1 MPFTK
6 LNSLSLFGGPSLCHC
21 LCGGSDGSC
30 LWFLQSLWLG
40 LWLAAARLRSL
51 LATALFW
58 TFAMYKVNAMS
69 HDSILKVKASSSSL
83 GLPWHFQDLFQGNN
97 LQFEDGYLFTKSH
110 RG

>member
-6 LNSLSLFGGPSLCHC
+6 LNSLSLLGGPSLCHC

-40 LWLAAARLRSL
+40 LWLAAARLRCL

-58 TFAMYKVNAMS
+58 TFAMYKINAMS
-69 HDSILKVKASSSSL
+69 HDITLKVKTSSSSL